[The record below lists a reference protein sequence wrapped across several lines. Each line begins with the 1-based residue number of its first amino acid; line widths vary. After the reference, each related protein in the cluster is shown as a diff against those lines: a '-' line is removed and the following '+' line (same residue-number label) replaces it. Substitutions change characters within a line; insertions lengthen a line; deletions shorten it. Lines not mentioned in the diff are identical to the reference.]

1 MDCRITSAHKL
12 ITRLGF
18 KQCDVILTKEQSVL
32 TKIISSCRG
41 ENIQTQFNVLGYNI
55 DLYFIFILS
64 TLIISSK

>member
-1 MDCRITSAHKL
+1 MDCRTTSAHKL
-12 ITRLGF
+12 ITKLGF

-41 ENIQTQFNVLGYNI
+41 ENIQTQFNGYNI